1 MISGLVFK
9 LLLQLLFV
17 QNLTRNL
24 VATRF
29 QFGLFIF
36 QLSFNHSTSHSD
48 LFFKNRFLVVPENYR
63 DKCKRIAIL
72 KTAFVLSCHYTLRN
86 FWLHINTTISNV
98 RKTKCMALIKT
109 LETWSFHYNW
119 VYFPMIKN
127 ASYENLMKDLHSW
140 RPTVNMSKFMLYIY
154 IVNRVINCSMKIF

>member
-86 FWLHINTTISNV
+86 F
-98 RKTKCMALIKT
+98 
-109 LETWSFHYNW
+109 
-119 VYFPMIKN
+119 
-127 ASYENLMKDLHSW
+127 
-140 RPTVNMSKFMLYIY
+140 
-154 IVNRVINCSMKIF
+154 